1 MVCIYCNSDTNIKN
15 SRHKVRLN
23 TVWRRR
29 VCLSCSAIFTTNEE
43 IDYSGTLS
51 VKKKIGAIEPFY
63 KEKIFI
69 SVYRS
74 LDHKKSAQPLA
85 TAITNTIISK
95 ILSTKIPIKPLIN
108 SSNIALIVAKTLKSF
123 DASSAIKYQSY
134 QKNLG
139 MAKDIRKTLNS

>member
-1 MVCIYCNSDTNIKN
+1 MVCIYCNSGTNIKN

-29 VCLSCSAIFTTNEE
+29 VCLGCSAIFTTNEE

-51 VKKKIGAIEPFY
+51 VKKKLGSIEPFY

-69 SVYRS
+69 SVYRA
-74 LDHKKSAQPLA
+74 LDHKTSPQPQA
-85 TAITNTIISK
+85 TAITNTVISK
-95 ILSTKIPIKPLIN
+95 LLSTKKTIKPLIN
-108 SSNIALIVAKTLKSF
+108 SSDIALVVTKTLKNF

-139 MAKDIRKTLNS
+139 LAKDIRKTLNN

>member
-1 MVCIYCNSDTNIKN
+1 MVCIYCHSTTNIKN

-23 TVWRRR
+23 NVWRRR
-29 VCLSCSAIFTTNEE
+29 VCQNCSAVFTTNEE
-43 IDYSGTLS
+43 IDYTGSLS
-51 VKKKIGAIEPFY
+51 VIKKSGGIEPFY

-74 LDHKKSAQPLA
+74 LDHKNSAQPQA
-85 TAITNTIISK
+85 TAITNTV
-95 ILSTKIPIKPLIN
+95 LSRLFVTKQPVSPTIQ
-108 SSNIALIVAKTLKSF
+108 SSSIAIAITKTLKNF

-139 MAKDIRKTLNS
+139 MAKEVRKTLKS

>member
-74 LDHKKSAQPLA
+74 LDHKTSAQPQA
-85 TAITNTIISK
+85 TAITNTVISK
-95 ILSTKIPIKPLIN
+95 LLSTKKTIKPLIN
-108 SSNIALIVAKTLKSF
+108 SSDIALVVTKTLKNF

-139 MAKDIRKTLNS
+139 LAKDIRRTLNN